1 MSNTIIFAVGTFV
14 FIAVAT
20 GTFIWG
26 YLQFDAL
33 RVIDD
38 LETSRAD
45 SARLD
50 SAPAIE
56 GPERAE

>member
-1 MSNTIIFAVGTFV
+1 MSNTFIFLVGTLV

-20 GTFIWG
+20 ATFIWG

-33 RVIDD
+33 RVDDD

-45 SARLD
+45 AARIEAAAAIE
-50 SAPAIE
+50 APA
-56 GPERAE
+56 GP